1 MPSKRAIFTPLSI
14 LFRPHQNITNRDYT
28 LVEAPGTAPG
38 SNRFISPSIYY
49 HSWQASSL
57 NIDEEQPFG
66 KGGVVNIL
74 NPLIIYKLYLD
85 VAAKIQPLILGEEM
99 SQNDK

>member
-14 LFRPHQNITNRDYT
+14 LFRPHQSIIFAYYI

-38 SNRFISPSIYY
+38 SNEFISLSIYY

-57 NIDEEQPFG
+57 NIDEERSLE
-66 KGGVVNIL
+66 KGGL
-74 NPLIIYKLYLD
+74 LIF
-85 VAAKIQPLILGEEM
+85 
-99 SQNDK
+99 